1 MIDKDA
7 IVGALQA
14 HRAELQQGGFARIA
28 LFGSI
33 ARGEALPDSDVDLL
47 VELDRSRPLGLE
59 FFSTAERVEEIL
71 GRKVDIVTLPIKK
84 SRLAQSIERDRVD
97 AF

>member
-1 MIDKDA
+1 MIDKNE
-7 IVGALQA
+7 IVCALQA
-14 HRAELQQGGFARIA
+14 HRAELQRGGFVHVA

-33 ARGEALPDSDVDLL
+33 ARGEARPDSDIDLL

-59 FFSTAERVEEIL
+59 FFSTVERVEKIL
-71 GRKVDIVTLPIKK
+71 GRKVDVVTLPIKK
-84 SRLAQSIERDRVD
+84 ARLARSIERDRIN

>member
-1 MIDKDA
+1 MTDKDA

-14 HRAELQQGGFARIA
+14 HRAELQQGGFIHVA
-28 LFGSI
+28 LFGSV
-33 ARGEALPDSDVDLL
+33 ARGEARPDSDIDLL

-59 FFSTAERVEEIL
+59 FFSTVERVEQIL
-71 GRKVDIVTLPIKK
+71 GRKVDVVTVPIRKA
-84 SRLAQSIERDRVD
+84 RLARSIEQDRVN

>member
-1 MIDKDA
+1 MLDKDD
-7 IVGALQA
+7 ILGALQA
-14 HRAELQQGGFARIA
+14 HQAELQRGGFSHVA

-33 ARGEALPDSDVDLL
+33 ARGEARSDSDIDLL

-59 FFSTAERVEEIL
+59 FFSTVERVEQIL
-71 GRKVDIVTLPIKK
+71 GRKVDVVTVPIKK
-84 SRLAQSIERDRVD
+84 ARLAKAIEQDRLN

>member
-1 MIDKDA
+1 MIDQNA

-14 HRAELQQGGFARIA
+14 HRAELQRGGFAHIA
-28 LFGSI
+28 LFGST
-33 ARGEALPDSDVDLL
+33 ARGEALPDSDIDLL

-59 FFSTAERVEEIL
+59 FFSTIERVEEIL
-71 GRKVDIVTLPIKK
+71 GRKVDVVTLPIKK
-84 SRLAQSIERDRVD
+84 PRLARSIEQDRVD